1 VPAGGRPPINLP
13 GPSGVLPA
21 EMTVT
26 LRRTRIER
34 MAEDLLDDPPPQYR
48 SLRSFDGFYRSEY
61 REVVGLAFAL
71 SGSRIAAEDIA
82 QDAFLAAHKRWEQ
95 VGRYEKPEAWVRR
108 VVANLAVSAFRT
120 RVREAG
126 ALARLKPRSSYLP
139 SMPGEDAEFW
149 KAVRALPRRQAQVIA
164 LHYLEDRPVAD
175 IAVTLGCAEATVK
188 VHLHKG
194 RAGLSRRLGLTSE
207 ET

>member
-1 VPAGGRPPINLP
+1 
-13 GPSGVLPA
+13 
-21 EMTVT
+21 MTVT
-26 LRRTRIER
+26 IRRTWIEW
-34 MAEDLLDDPPPQYR
+34 MAEELDDQPRPDR
-48 SLRSFDGFYRSEY
+48 DLRSFDGFYRREY

-82 QDAFLAAHKRWEQ
+82 QDAFVAAHKRWEQ
-95 VGRYEKPEAWVRR
+95 VGRYDKPEAWVRR

-139 SMPGEDAEFW
+139 PMPDEDADFW
-149 KAVRALPRRQAQVIA
+149 KAVRSLPRRQAQVIA

-175 IAVTLGCAEATVK
+175 IAEILGCSEATVR

-194 RAGLSRRLGLTSE
+194 RAGLSRRLGISPE
-207 ET
+207 EQP